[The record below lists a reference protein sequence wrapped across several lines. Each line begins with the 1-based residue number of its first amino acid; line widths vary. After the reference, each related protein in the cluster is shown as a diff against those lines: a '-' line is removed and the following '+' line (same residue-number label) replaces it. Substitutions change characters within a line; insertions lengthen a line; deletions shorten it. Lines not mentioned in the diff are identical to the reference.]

1 MPILN
6 LDGNVDRILIFRFD
20 ITAAKQGEDAL
31 RQAQK
36 MEAVGQLTGGIAHD
50 FNNILT
56 AIVGFLDLA
65 SDRAEQDSEIG
76 SMIDHT
82 NDAVWRAGSLTDRL
96 LAFSRKQ
103 ALVPQV
109 IDASNLVAGMSE
121 MLRRTLEESIDIE
134 FVGIENDLWRCE
146 ADPSQLENAI
156 LNLAINARDA
166 MPGGGKLTIKTENAD
181 LDDDYAAAQADMM
194 PGEYVMVAVTDTG
207 TGMPPDVIEQ
217 VFDSFFTTKEVGQG
231 SGLGLSMVYGFVKQS
246 GGHVTIYSEDGV
258 GTTVKLY
265 LPRTE
270 ALAGELG
277 QGYPIEV
284 PEARGETILVVED
297 DPDVRT
303 LSVALL
309 FNLGYEVLEA
319 ADGPAALSMLES
331 SSRVNLLFTDVV
343 LPGGMNGPELAA
355 EVARRRPGIGILYTS
370 GYTEDAILHQGWLDE
385 GIKLLDKPFRPE
397 DLAQKIRAAINRS
410 HA

>member
-1 MPILN
+1 VPILN

-134 FVGIENDLWRCE
+134 FVGTENDLWRCE

-166 MPGGGKLTIKTENAD
+166 MPGGGKLTIETENAD
-181 LDDDYAAAQADMM
+181 LDDDYAAAQADMT

-207 TGMPPDVIEQ
+207 TGMPPEVIEQ
-217 VFDSFFTTKEVGQG
+217 VFDPFFTTKEVGQG
-231 SGLGLSMVYGFVKQS
+231 SGLGLSMVHGFVK
-246 GGHVTIYSEDGV
+246 
-258 GTTVKLY
+258 
-265 LPRTE
+265 
-270 ALAGELG
+270 
-277 QGYPIEV
+277 
-284 PEARGETILVVED
+284 
-297 DPDVRT
+297 
-303 LSVALL
+303 
-309 FNLGYEVLEA
+309 
-319 ADGPAALSMLES
+319 
-331 SSRVNLLFTDVV
+331 
-343 LPGGMNGPELAA
+343 
-355 EVARRRPGIGILYTS
+355 
-370 GYTEDAILHQGWLDE
+370 
-385 GIKLLDKPFRPE
+385 
-397 DLAQKIRAAINRS
+397 
-410 HA
+410 